1 MEFTLLGFLALLVLS
16 LVVGLIAQSIVG
28 YPGGLLAATGTGF
41 VGALIGIWL
50 ANATG
55 LPELLA
61 VNVGGMRFPIAWA
74 LLGAILLLAIV
85 SLISGRG
92 RFVRRRYT

>member
-1 MEFTLLGFLALLVLS
+1 MEFTLVGFLVVLVLS
-16 LVVGLIAQSIVG
+16 LIVGVIAQSIVG

-55 LPELLA
+55 LPELFS
-61 VNVGGMRFPIAWA
+61 VSVGGMRFPLAWA
-74 LLGAILLLAIV
+74 LLGSILLLAVV

-92 RFVRRRYT
+92 RFARRRYT

>member
-1 MEFTLLGFLALLVLS
+1 MEFTLLGFLAALVLS
-16 LVVGLIAQSIVG
+16 LIVGVIAQSIVG

-50 ANATG
+50 AHATG

-61 VNVGGMRFPIAWA
+61 VNIGGMRFPIAWA
-74 LLGAILLLAIV
+74 LLGAILLLAVV
-85 SLISGRG
+85 SLISGGG

>member
-1 MEFTLLGFLALLVLS
+1 MEFTLLGLLALLALS
-16 LVVGLIAQSIVG
+16 LVVGLVAQRIVG

-41 VGALIGIWL
+41 VGALIGMLL

-61 VNVGGMRFPIAWA
+61 VDLGGMRFPIAWA
-74 LLGAILLLAIV
+74 ILGSIVLLAIV
-85 SLISGRG
+85 SLVTG
-92 RFVRRRYT
+92 RFPRRRYG